1 MTGKEK
7 CKLLRQIRQEIA
19 DSNCIVYITTEC
31 TYEGDDCLG
40 TCPKCDQ
47 EIAYLDAELKRKI
60 AKGEDVTISGIS
72 LNTFQASVPV
82 VKSSSEFIKP
92 DGKALGNLLDDI
104 GDMGFSVRTYNCLK
118 RANITTVSDLILKSS
133 SDLMKIRNMSEKSL
147 DEIVKKLAEIG
158 LSLKEEADVEE
169 DPDLSL
175 ACGGFGFLRR
185 DKDDNTE
192 SKSHDEVAKKL
203 AELGLALKEDPEE
216 KEDSTTPVACGDF
229 AILDLDE
236 GNATTPDLISSSPN
250 DLTKV
255 RDMGKKNLD
264 EVIKKLSELG
274 LSLAEDPAEQ
284 KEKTEPI
291 ACGGLVIFDRDEDDG
306 EKLCMSIEELD
317 LSGRSYNCL
326 TRAGITTVGDLIDLT
341 LEDLRQI
348 KNLGKKNF
356 DEIVTKIHN
365 LGFGFLKEFK
375 DSGDL
380 GDLF

>member
-19 DSNCIVYITTEC
+19 DANGIVYIDAVC

-47 EIAYLDAELKRKI
+47 EIACLDAELNRK
-60 AKGEDVTISGIS
+60 AKNGEPITISGIS
-72 LNTFQASVPV
+72 LNTFQANVPAAQ
-82 VKSSSEFIKP
+82 SSSDFNNP
-92 DGKALGNLLDDI
+92 DRNTLGNILGDI
-104 GDMGFSVRTYNCLK
+104 GDLDFSVRTYNCLK
-118 RANITTVSDLILKSS
+118 RANITTVSDLISKSS

-158 LSLKEEADVEE
+158 LSLEEEPNEEE
-169 DPDLSL
+169 DPDLSF

-203 AELGLALKEDPEE
+203 ADLGLALKEDHEE
-216 KEDSTTPVACGDF
+216 KEDSTTPIACGDI

-236 GNATTPDLISSSPN
+236 GNTTTPDLISSSPN
-250 DLTKV
+250 DLAKV
-255 RDMGKKNLD
+255 RDMGKKSLD
-264 EVIKKLSELG
+264 EVIRKLSELG
-274 LSLAEDPAEQ
+274 LSLAEDPQEE
-284 KEKTEPI
+284 KEASES
-291 ACGGLVIFDRDEDDG
+291 AVCGGLSVLEPDEDDG
-306 EKLCMSIEELD
+306 KKLCMPIEELE
-317 LSGRSYNCL
+317 LSVRSYNCL
-326 TRAGITTVGDLIDLT
+326 TRAGIATVGDLIDLT

-348 KNLGKKNF
+348 NNLGKKNF
-356 DEIVTKIHN
+356 DEIVAKIHN